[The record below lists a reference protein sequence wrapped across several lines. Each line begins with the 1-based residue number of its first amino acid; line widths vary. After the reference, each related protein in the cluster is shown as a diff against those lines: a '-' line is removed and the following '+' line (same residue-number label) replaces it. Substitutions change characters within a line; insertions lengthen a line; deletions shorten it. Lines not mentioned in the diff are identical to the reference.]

1 MARGLASLLG
11 GACLLAVGCFRAPEP
26 VPGAHGYASGVTT
39 RQILKTGVAADG
51 KPLLPTR
58 PGVPELT
65 VLEVNLA
72 PGARTGWHLHPVP
85 VFAFVQEGDL
95 TVELADGTL
104 KTYAPGQALAE
115 ALEATHEGRNL
126 GKTPVKLVV
135 FYHGTQGVPNV
146 VKQAPPVRPG
156 TPAVP

>member
-1 MARGLASLLG
+1 MARGAAFFVG
-11 GACLLAVGCFRAPEP
+11 GACLLAAGCFRPPEP
-26 VPGAHGYASGVTT
+26 GPGAHGYGSGVAT
-39 RQILKTGVAADG
+39 REILKTGVAADG
-51 KPLLPTR
+51 KSLLPTR

-85 VFAFVQEGDL
+85 VFAYVQEGSL

-115 ALEATHEGRNL
+115 ALDAAHEGRNL
-126 GKTPVKLVV
+126 GKVPVKLVV
-135 FYHGTQGVPNV
+135 FYHGTRGVPNV
-146 VKQAPPVRPG
+146 VKQPPPVR
-156 TPAVP
+156 